1 MDAMQELGNI
11 GAAHAATTLSQLLSS
26 TVEMSVPRI
35 KTIDIA
41 QLASYIGE
49 ESAALVVFELQGE
62 NPHGGYIIIYISR
75 KSAVQMTN
83 TMLGLTDPDRPLN
96 KGFERA
102 CLRHHNNVT
111 VDLVFLADQFC
122 GEQQNFVYFLL
133 HLRNK

>member
-1 MDAMQELGNI
+1 MKLSSVQMDAMQELGNI

-62 NPHGGYIIIYISR
+62 IPHGGYIIIYISR
-75 KSAVQMTN
+75 KSAGTN
-83 TMLGLTDPDRPLN
+83 DQYDAGADRP
-96 KGFERA
+96 GPPA
-102 CLRHHNNVT
+102 
-111 VDLVFLADQFC
+111 Q
-122 GEQQNFVYFLL
+122 
-133 HLRNK
+133 RNG

>member
-11 GAAHAATTLSQLLSS
+11 GAAHAATTLSPLLSS

-62 NPHGGYIIIYISR
+62 IPHGGYIIIYISR

-83 TMLGLTDPDRPLN
+83 TMLGLTTRTARSTKWMKAL
-96 KGFERA
+96 F
-102 CLRHHNNVT
+102 
-111 VDLVFLADQFC
+111 
-122 GEQQNFVYFLL
+122 
-133 HLRNK
+133 